1 MEEMKMISIP
11 YFRQVV
17 KSNVKFLGA
26 FTLVLCIFLIVMT
39 NVFTPEAVSDLQ
51 TATQGTV
58 ASHILTGNG
67 TLISFMSNS
76 FYALMAIVFP
86 MVYSIMVGNRM
97 IAEKIDKGN
106 MAGFLSTPVARL
118 QITGSSAIYFI
129 LSLAVMWGISSI
141 AGILAAD
148 AFQPDALD
156 IDTFLML
163 NLGAFLYHLAISS
176 VCFCASCIFNT
187 SKNSLA
193 FGAGI
198 PLLFFVV
205 SLFIKLSDS
214 LDFLKYFTLNTLYD
228 TQKIV
233 EGSGYEDGFIA
244 MLVIAVCLYVTGI
257 VWFGKKD
264 LPL

>member
-1 MEEMKMISIP
+1 MISIP
-11 YFRQVV
+11 YFRQLA

-26 FTLVLCIFLIVMT
+26 FTLVLCVFLIVMT
-39 NVFTPEAVSDLQ
+39 NVFTPETVTGLQ
-51 TATQGTV
+51 VATEGTI

-67 TLISFMSNS
+67 TLIGFMSNS

-97 IAEKIDKGN
+97 IAEKIDKGT
-106 MAGFLSTPVARL
+106 MAGFLSTPTTRL
-118 QITGSSAIYFI
+118 QITVSSAVYFV

-141 AGILAAD
+141 IGIISAN

-156 IDTFLML
+156 IDTFLLL
-163 NLGAFLYHLAISS
+163 NLGAFLYHLAVSS
-176 VCFCASCIFNT
+176 ICFCASCIFNS
-187 SKNSLA
+187 SKNSLT

-198 PLLFFVV
+198 PLYFFVV

-228 TQKIV
+228 TQKII
-233 EGSGYEDGFIA
+233 EGSGYANGFII
-244 MLVIAVCLYVTGI
+244 MLIIAICLYAVGI
-257 VWFGKKD
+257 VWFQKKD

>member
-1 MEEMKMISIP
+1 M
-11 YFRQVV
+11 
-17 KSNVKFLGA
+17 KSNAKFLGA
-26 FTLVLCIFLIVMT
+26 FTLVLCIFLIVMI
-39 NVFTPEAVSDLQ
+39 NVFTPEAVTDLQ
-51 TATQGTV
+51 TAAQGTI

-97 IAEKIDKGN
+97 IAEKIDKGT
-106 MAGFLSTPVARL
+106 MTGFLSTPVTRL
-118 QITGSSAIYFI
+118 QIAFSSALYFI

-141 AGILAAD
+141 AGITAAN

-156 IDTFLML
+156 IDTFLLL

-176 VCFCASCIFNT
+176 ICFCSSCIFN
-187 SKNSLA
+187 SSRNSLA
-193 FGAGI
+193 FGTGI
-198 PLLFFVV
+198 PLYFFVV

-228 TQKIV
+228 TRKII
-233 EGSGYEDGFIA
+233 EGSGYTEGFIA
-244 MLVIAVCLYVTGI
+244 MLVLSVCLYTTRI
-257 VWFGKKD
+257 IWFKKKD

>member
-1 MEEMKMISIP
+1 MISVP

-51 TATQGTV
+51 TATQGTI

-67 TLISFMSNS
+67 SLISFMSNS

-97 IAEKIDKGN
+97 IAEKVDKGN
-106 MAGFLSTPVARL
+106 MAGFLSTPATRI
-118 QITGSSAIYFI
+118 QIAFSSAVYFI
-129 LSLAVMWGISSI
+129 SSLAVMWGVSSVV
-141 AGILAAD
+141 GILAAD

-156 IDTFLML
+156 TDTFLML

-176 VCFCASCIFNT
+176 ICFCASCVFNT
-187 SKNSLA
+187 SKNSLMI
-193 FGAGI
+193 GAGL

-228 TQKIV
+228 TEKIV
-233 EGSGYEDGFIA
+233 EGSGYAAGLA
-244 MLVIAVCLYVTGI
+244 VMLAISACLYAAGI
-257 VWFGKKD
+257 VWFQKKD